1 MSEKTI
7 QTLPADETFAVPASA
22 ESVERAAEALRGN
35 GFAVHIVDTAADARK
50 LVNEALPTDKSVFAA
65 TSETL
70 RLSGIQADIDESGR
84 FKSMRAEQA
93 DWDQRGARRDDVR
106 TSRSAPDVVVGSV
119 HAVTEDGRLV
129 TGSASGSQLG
139 AYAFGAGKTIWV
151 VGAQKVV
158 ADLDTALRR
167 LETYSLPKEDVRAQ
181 TVMGQ
186 RSVLAK
192 ILINGRE
199 VIPFRS
205 TVVLVREAI
214 GF

>member
-7 QTLPADETFAVPASA
+7 TELPADEAFAVAASA
-22 ESVERAAEALRGN
+22 ESLERAAEALRGN
-35 GFAVHIVDTAADARK
+35 GFAVHIVDTAADARA
-50 LVNEALPTDKSVFAA
+50 LVAEELPTDQAIFAS

-70 RLSGIQADIDESGR
+70 RLSGIQEDIDASGR
-84 FKSMRAEQA
+84 FKSIRAEQA
-93 DWDQRGARRDDVR
+93 DWDLRARRDDVR
-106 TSRSAPDVVVGSV
+106 TARSAPDVVVGSV

-129 TGSASGSQLG
+129 TGSASGSQLA
-139 AYAFGAGKTIWV
+139 AYAYGAGRAIWV

-167 LETYSLPKEDVRAQ
+167 IETYSLPKEDVRAQ
-181 TVMGQ
+181 RVMGQ

-192 ILINGRE
+192 ILITGRE
-199 VIPFRS
+199 VVPRRS
-205 TVVLVREAI
+205 TVVLVREPI